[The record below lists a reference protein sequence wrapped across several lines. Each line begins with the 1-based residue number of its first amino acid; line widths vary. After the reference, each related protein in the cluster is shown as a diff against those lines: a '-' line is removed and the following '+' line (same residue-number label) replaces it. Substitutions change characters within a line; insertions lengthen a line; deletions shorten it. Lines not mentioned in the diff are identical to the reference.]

1 MKFKQKVK
9 LWLGGCVLS
18 LATTSSAWAVGQA
31 GGNIALSNTTA
42 NLGVF
47 SLKETAVDVTR
58 VGANFFYNEPGDK
71 FLSAEV
77 QVNRKGLTTN
87 ENLEFGVKAKA
98 FYLLQHTTDN
108 DGFGLMLGVT
118 GRYWIPA
125 EMPAAAFFELMHAP
139 QIITGGKAESVT
151 DMLVRAELRILPKV
165 NAFIGYRYLGTTFS
179 GGGSTYELDSN
190 VHIGIE
196 VGF

>member
-18 LATTSSAWAVGQA
+18 LATTGSAWAVGQA
-31 GGNIALSNTTA
+31 GGSIALSDTTA

-71 FLSAEV
+71 FLSTELE
-77 QVNRKGLTTN
+77 VNRKGLTN
-87 ENLEFGVKAKA
+87 SKNLEFGVKAKA
-98 FYLLQHTTDN
+98 FYLSQQTTKN

-125 EMPAAAFFELMHAP
+125 EMPASVFFELMNAP
-139 QIITGGKAESVT
+139 QIITGGKADSVT
-151 DMLVRAELRILPKV
+151 DMQIRAEVRILPKV
-165 NAFIGYRYLGTTFS
+165 NAFIGYRYLSANFS
-179 GGGSTYELDSN
+179 GIGNSYQLDSN
-190 VHIGIE
+190 AHIGVE